1 MKYFEETKTY
11 EFINASREQVE
22 EYAVQCRKAK
32 ADSQPII
39 SFNDYI
45 ADLHGRPRHSVI
57 ADLKCTTLR
66 EVDLSGAD
74 LSYVNLACADLRTS
88 DLSDTDLSHTYLYGT
103 NLVWTSLKG
112 SNLRGANLVQ
122 ANVRHADLRD
132 ANLEKADLANVNV
145 KHADLRGANV
155 RGADLRT
162 AKHLKGAD
170 FTNADLSRA
179 NLIGVDI
186 SKTFSLSGANLTD
199 AFLYADTYNHCL
211 SETQKSQVII
221 YQNQLDALAWR
232 LINDTNLSLLDYDMP
247 LIYEGVSDK
256 VKAELREVFPRL
268 QWDKPVAEQLAAAR
282 EIFTEI
288 QVVTGKS
295 PERTDQPSFV
305 DFPAELQQ
313 YILHQNAPALSAT
326 QIHALQG
333 RAYERNIPLD
343 SAGFVRYVLAGQER
357 QQVIPQP
364 RTVTKDPEL
373 NTRNAFGFWQQ
384 MAKSNEA
391 DVNRGKGR

>member
-22 EYAVQCRKAK
+22 EYAAQCRKAK

-103 NLVWTSLKG
+103 NLVWASLKG
-112 SNLRGANLVQ
+112 SSLRGANLVQ

-132 ANLEKADLANVNV
+132 ADLEKADLANVNL

-162 AKHLKGAD
+162 ANLKGAD

-199 AFLYADTYNHCL
+199 ALLYADTYNHCL

-256 VKAELREVFPRL
+256 VKAELRVAFPRL
-268 QWDKPVAEQLAAAR
+268 QWDKPVKEQLAAAR
-282 EIFTEI
+282 EIFPTI
-288 QVVTGKS
+288 QLVTGKNQ
-295 PERTDQPSFV
+295 EKTDQPSFA
-305 DFPAELQQ
+305 DFPTELQQ

-326 QIHALQG
+326 QIHALHG
-333 RAYERNIPLD
+333 RAYERNVPLN
-343 SAGFVRYVLAGQER
+343 SSGFVRYVLAGQE
-357 QQVIPQP
+357 QKVIPP
-364 RTVTKDPEL
+364 SITVTKDTEL